1 MGTSCRPETIKN
13 KEGYIVST
21 KKPIDRW
28 LVVAGSIIVQLCM
41 GAIYTWS
48 IFVDPLKEQ
57 FKFTTL
63 QTQIVFSFELATFSL
78 VMIFAGKWQDKAG
91 PRIVA
96 FTGSILLGA
105 GYMLASFSHGSFI
118 GILCT
123 IGLISGA
130 GIGLAYVCPIAA
142 LIKWFPDMR
151 GLITGIAVAGFGG
164 GAWIFAQVANHMIDS
179 YGTLETFRFLGVI
192 FLVVSALGSFVI
204 TNPPRGWVPHG
215 FHAKQS
221 DGPSS
226 AKPSLNWHEMIRTPQ
241 FYFLWSMFTF
251 SALAGLMVIGN
262 LKSFAIHNGLS
273 SGSAGSA
280 VGVLALFN
288 ALGRIKWGWI
298 SDKLGRSY
306 ALLLMFTLQSG
317 IMFILPHIGT
327 NALFLTVCSA
337 WIGFNFGG
345 NFALFPSL
353 TADYFG
359 TRFIGINY
367 GLVYTAYGVA
377 GIAGPISAG
386 EIFDLTGS
394 YTFAFMSAGFLCA
407 VAAIT
412 VYFTHKTSKKT
423 A

>member
-1 MGTSCRPETIKN
+1 MSD
-13 KEGYIVST
+13 
-21 KKPIDRW
+21 KKQIHRW

-57 FKFTTL
+57 FEFSTL

-96 FTGSILLGA
+96 FTGSILLGT
-105 GYMLASFSHGSFI
+105 GYILASFSHGSFI

-164 GAWIFAQVANHMIDS
+164 GAWIFAHIANHMIDS
-179 YGTLETFRFLGVI
+179 CGTLETFKLLGII
-192 FLVVSALGSFVI
+192 FLVVSVLGSLVI
-204 TNPPRGWVPHG
+204 TNPPRRWVPSG
-215 FHAKQS
+215 FHAKQP
-221 DGPSS
+221 DGGS
-226 AKPSLNWHEMIRTPQ
+226 AVPSLNWHEMIRTPR
-241 FYFLWSMFTF
+241 FYFLWSMFSF

-262 LKSFAIHNGLS
+262 LKSFGIHNGLS
-273 SGSAGSA
+273 SAAAGSA

-288 ALGRIKWGWI
+288 GLGRIKWGWI
-298 SDKLGRSY
+298 SDKLGRSH
-306 ALLLMFTLQSG
+306 ALLLMFALQSVM
-317 IMFILPHIGT
+317 MFILPHIGKST
-327 NALFLTVCSA
+327 LLLAVSSA
-337 WIGFNFGG
+337 WVGFNFGG

-394 YTFAFMSAGFLCA
+394 YTFAFMIAGCLCA
-407 VAAIT
+407 VAAVT
-412 VYFTHKTSKKT
+412 VYFTHRTVKKT